1 MRSEPPPAGD
11 TSLFRSSLKPLTRRL
26 AGSMREFG
34 LYAALTLIIPGGSLI
49 ALSAWALRHRRPGAR
64 STSG

>member
-1 MRSEPPPAGD
+1 MRLSRINFLPLVRYAR
-11 TSLFRSSLKPLTRRL
+11 SLRQ
-26 AGSMREFG
+26 FG
-34 LYAALTLIIPGGSLI
+34 IYAAIALVVPGGSLI